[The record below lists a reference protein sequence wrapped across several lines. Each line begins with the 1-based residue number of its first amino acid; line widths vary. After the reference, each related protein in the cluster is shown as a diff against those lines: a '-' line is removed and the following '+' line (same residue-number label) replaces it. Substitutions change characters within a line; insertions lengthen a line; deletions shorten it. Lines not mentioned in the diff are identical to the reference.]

1 MLRPAVKLPLWAAI
15 TIVIAAYL
23 ARSALRGFDFTPDMP
38 LDAIIAAAML
48 FMVAVRRWSTR
59 ATPADEPRD
68 DGAGDIDH
76 EDAECGDRR

>member
-38 LDAIIAAAML
+38 LDAIIAAAVI
-48 FMVAVRRWSTR
+48 FMVAVRRWS
-59 ATPADEPRD
+59 AGGTPADESRD
-68 DGAGDIDH
+68 DDADDIDD
-76 EDAECGDRR
+76 EDAERGDRR